1 MSKSIT
7 PTNLARASLVHFL
20 KTGKPLP
27 VPKQLPP
34 ELTRQSG
41 IFVSLKKNKELRG
54 CIGTIFPTE
63 ENIAREIIENTIR
76 AATEDP
82 RFMPVELGEMDKL
95 TLSVDILG
103 KPESVTSE
111 AELDPAL
118 YGVIVK
124 KGDRTGLLLP
134 RLEGIDSVHEQIDIA
149 RQKAGISKS
158 DDIELYRFTVTRY
171 E

>member
-1 MSKSIT
+1 MSESIT

-20 KTGKPLP
+20 GTGKHLP
-27 VPKQLPP
+27 VPEQLPP

-41 IFVSLKKNKELRG
+41 AFVSLKKNNELRG

-63 ENIAREIIENTIR
+63 ESTAKEIIENAIR
-76 AATEDP
+76 AGTEDP
-82 RFMPVELGEMDKL
+82 RFMPVDLGEVNKL

-103 KPESVTSE
+103 EPEPVTSE
-111 AELDPAL
+111 TELNPSV

-124 KGDRTGLLLP
+124 KGNRTGLLLP
-134 RLEGIDSVHEQIDIA
+134 RLEGVDSVREQIDIA

-158 DDIELYRFTVTRY
+158 ENIELYRFTVTRY